1 MQKLTPD
8 LHHSLNDRL
17 IDVLQQQSISTIS
30 DFLSTDSN
38 KLKQLLNIGKMIE
51 MVMRPLLAAV
61 LFTYFGCGLVNELL
75 FF

>member
-51 MVMRPLLAAV
+51 MVMRPLLAAF
-61 LFTYFGCGLVNELL
+61 LFAYLGCKLINELV